1 LVKIAFISAA
11 GGGLDTYVLEAGRW
25 LHQHGHTIH
34 IVYRGNIPKHS
45 ERYAGLR
52 FHAFPPRDLSYYLDK
67 LDIFRTQLAGITH
80 IYENSRALAKKL
92 REIAEDEL
100 DFAELIE
107 AYAFPFLFKGI
118 PFVVKMHG
126 AEWTVRHYCE
136 DKPYLRLLVRL
147 EARMLRAARRVFAV
161 SRAHADF
168 IAGACQI
175 PPRLIQ
181 VVRYPSDLEHF
192 SVAPPPPQSPPF
204 RLMYVGRLE
213 RRKGI
218 HTLIEAMRVVWKH
231 EPQTYLYLYGS
242 EGDFGRQQIEAAMP
256 QREHQGRIRFEGFIP
271 RDQLIQRYQQAHL
284 CVAPT
289 RYETSGGYHIQ
300 EAACCG
306 RPVIA
311 SDIGSVAELVRHGET
326 GWLVPRDD
334 VGALA
339 DAILYGLQLSL
350 IHI

>member
-1 LVKIAFISAA
+1 
-11 GGGLDTYVLEAGRW
+11 
-25 LHQHGHTIH
+25 
-34 IVYRGNIPKHS
+34 
-45 ERYAGLR
+45 
-52 FHAFPPRDLSYYLDK
+52 LDK

-339 DAILYGLQLSL
+339 DAILYGLQNPNERERLGEAAREFSRTFDIDRVMQHQL
-350 IHI
+350 KLYEQVVRS